1 MMDTKTLITEAKA
14 RFAHNSAKDYLKEK
28 YNAKLL
34 VAEQGGLW
42 KADKETIAFL
52 TVMINDYDDR
62 VVLID
67 TFNNPVLVER
77 SELLT
82 KLKNVYNS
90 VMAEWY
96 NEWKELES
104 KR

>member
-1 MMDTKTLITEAKA
+1 MDTKTLIEEAKA
-14 RFAHNSAKDYLKEK
+14 RFNHNSAKDYLKEK
-28 YNAKLL
+28 HEAKLL

-52 TVMINDYDDR
+52 SVMSNDWDDK
-62 VVLID
+62 VVLMD
-67 TFNNPVLVER
+67 TFQNPVLVDR
-77 SELLT
+77 SELLS

-90 VMAEWY
+90 VMADWY

>member
-1 MMDTKTLITEAKA
+1 MDTKTLITEAKA

-42 KADKETIAFL
+42 RADKETISFLTAFL
-52 TVMINDYDDR
+52 NEE

-67 TFNNPVLVER
+67 TFDNPVKVNRQDLKD
-77 SELLT
+77 
-82 KLKNVYNS
+82 KLCETYYR
-90 VMAEWY
+90 VMNEWHD
-96 NEWKELES
+96 EWKELES

>member
-1 MMDTKTLITEAKA
+1 
-14 RFAHNSAKDYLKEK
+14 
-28 YNAKLL
+28 
-34 VAEQGGLW
+34 VQGGLW
-42 KADKETIAFL
+42 KADQETISFL

-62 VVLID
+62 VVIMD
-67 TFNNPVLVER
+67 TFQNPVLVDR

-82 KLKNVYNS
+82 KLKDVYNS

>member
-1 MMDTKTLITEAKA
+1 MDTKILISEAKA
-14 RFAHNSAKDYLKEK
+14 RFAHSSAKNYLKEK
-28 YNAKLL
+28 YEAKLL

-52 TVMINDYDDR
+52 KVMLQDYDDR

-67 TFNNPVLVER
+67 TFDNPVLVER
-77 SELLT
+77 SELLS
-82 KLKNVYNS
+82 KLKDVYNN

>member
-1 MMDTKTLITEAKA
+1 MDTKTLLAEAKA
-14 RFAHNSAKDYLKEK
+14 RFNHNSAKAYLAEK
-28 YNAKLL
+28 YSAKLI

-42 KADKETIAFL
+42 KADQSTITFL
-52 TVMINDYDDR
+52 SVMSNDYDDK
-62 VVLID
+62 VVMID
-67 TFNNPVLVER
+67 TFQNPIVVNR

-82 KLKNVYNS
+82 KLKEVYRS

-96 NEWKELES
+96 AEWTSLEN